1 MSATVLQFLDG
12 NVLRK
17 WLIFVTNTS
26 NKKRKVV
33 ATMQQK
39 LAVLQQDKD

>member
-1 MSATVLQFLDG
+1 MSTIVLQILDG

-17 WLIFVTNTS
+17 WLIFVTNAS

-39 LAVLQQDKD
+39 LAVLQDKG